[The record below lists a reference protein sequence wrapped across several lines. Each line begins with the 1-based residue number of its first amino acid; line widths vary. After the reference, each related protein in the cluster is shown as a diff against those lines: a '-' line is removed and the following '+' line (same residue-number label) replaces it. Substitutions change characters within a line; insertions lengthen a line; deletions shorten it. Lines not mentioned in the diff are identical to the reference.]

1 MSPALQIN
9 SMYYT
14 LKEYAQLVIHV
25 LEVIQK
31 KNMMTLSSKC
41 LFVDVAHMPFD
52 LEWTFIASS

>member
-1 MSPALQIN
+1 MSSALQIN

-31 KNMMTLSSKC
+31 KYDD
-41 LFVDVAHMPFD
+41 FVLKV
-52 LEWTFIASS
+52 SVC